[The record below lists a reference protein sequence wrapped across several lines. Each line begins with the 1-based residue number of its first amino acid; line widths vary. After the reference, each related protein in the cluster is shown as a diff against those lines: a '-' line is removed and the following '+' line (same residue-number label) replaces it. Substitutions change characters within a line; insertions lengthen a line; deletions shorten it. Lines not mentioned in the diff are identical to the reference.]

1 MGVFRGVLAGDDSGS
16 GVSAAV
22 SSVWRRKFSD
32 AFVLVF
38 VDELGGVCESSRSMD
53 GSATS

>member
-38 VDELGGVCESSRSMD
+38 VDELGGVSSRSMD
-53 GSATS
+53 GSAMS